1 MAFSRLL
8 FKKTKQNQL
17 VLPFALKSL
26 LPNSPYA
33 CLLSHSVVSDSLDC
47 SPPGSSVHFSGIFS
61 GKSTGVGCY
70 FLPPEDLSDPGI
82 TLAFPMSP
90 TLQADFLS
98 TEPPGKPHG
107 QYSYSLL
114 RSWFRT
120 SPVVQWL
127 KTHLPMQGAQ
137 VQSLLQEVS
146 TCHGSTKPMCH
157 NYWAQAWGPTS
168 HNYPTKEATAMRN
181 LCTAT
186 RVSSVTQSCPT
197 LCDPMDCSTPGF
209 PVHHRLP

>member
-1 MAFSRLL
+1 ML
-8 FKKTKQNQL
+8 
-17 VLPFALKSL
+17 
-26 LPNSPYA
+26 A
-33 CLLSHSVVSDSLDC
+33 CLVTQLYPTLWTVARQVPLSIFQ
-47 SPPGSSVHFSGIFS
+47 GFFS

-70 FLPPEDLSDPGI
+70 FLPPEDLSDPWI
-82 TLAFPMSP
+82 KLAFPMSL

-120 SPVVQWL
+120 SLEVQWL
-127 KTHLPMQGAQ
+127 KTQLPTQGAQ

-157 NYWAQAWGPTS
+157 NYWAQAWEPTS

-181 LCTAT
+181 LCTAA
-186 RVSSVTQSCPT
+186 RVSSVQSLSRVQ